1 MMGMVKR
8 YGLNGED
15 VDYTMAME
23 WFCRSAE
30 KNYAPAQND
39 IGELFEQ
46 GLGVNRDMAK
56 ALILDAAAS
65 AAVENVCDNLCADL
79 AEALAPQYL
88 TDRFS
93 PGYGD
98 LPLSQQKELF
108 RLLDVTRRI
117 GVSLSESGLMV
128 PQKSVTA
135 LIGVSDHPQPK
146 RSRGC
151 ETCTMFADCAYRK
164 DGKNCGKP

>member
-1 MMGMVKR
+1 
-8 YGLNGED
+8 
-15 VDYTMAME
+15 MA
-23 WFCRSAE
+23 
-30 KNYAPAQND
+30 Q
-39 IGELFEQ
+39 
-46 GLGVNRDMAK
+46 

-79 AEALAPQYL
+79 AETFAPHCL

-98 LPLSQQKELF
+98 LPLSQQRDLF

-135 LIGVSDHPQPK
+135 LIGVSDRPQRK
-146 RSRGC
+146 RSGGC
-151 ETCTMFADCAYRK
+151 ETCTMSADCAYRK